1 MWFLETIL
9 NVKVGSETCNAQP
22 RFCTP
27 AACTSLSVDTDL
39 DQTTAGCAS
48 KLVPS

>member
-22 RFCTP
+22 RS
-27 AACTSLSVDTDL
+27 ARRLRARLSV
-39 DQTTAGCAS
+39 
-48 KLVPS
+48 